1 LTAPREHDLDAAKK
15 PSEALLHKLSHSGP
29 LSSEADSITFDKI
42 RSSLY
47 VPVISDSLDSLGYRR
62 QAMSPRIRPLREDF
76 KVVGRARTVTWIDV
90 YAPDPNPYE
99 VEIAFMDDLR
109 TGDVVVTNT
118 DFSLRNAPWG
128 ELMSTAARCRG
139 AAGAVIDSCVRDVKK
154 IFETKLPVFAAAI
167 SPLDSAGRGR
177 VVSYDE
183 PVECGG
189 VHVETGDLVVG
200 DYDGIVVVPRTAEK
214 DVLEKAFEKVA
225 KENVTR
231 RELLQGKT
239 LKEVYAKYGVL

>member
-1 LTAPREHDLDAAKK
+1 M
-15 PSEALLHKLSHSGP
+15 SSGP
-29 LSSEADSITFDKI
+29 DSETFDRI
-42 RSSLY
+42 RETLY
-47 VPVISDSLDSLGYRR
+47 VPVISDSLDSMGYRN
-62 QAMSPRIRPLREDF
+62 QAMAPRIRPLREDF

-99 VEIAFMDDLR
+99 VEIAFMDDLKR
-109 TGDVVVTNT
+109 GDVVVTNT
-118 DFSLRNAPWG
+118 DFALRNAPWG
-128 ELMSTAARCRG
+128 ELMSTAASCRG
-139 AAGAVIDSCVRDVKK
+139 AAGAIIDSCVRDVKK

-200 DYDGIVVVPRTAEK
+200 DYDGVVVVPRAVEK
-214 DVLEKAFEKVA
+214 PVLERAFDKVT

-231 RELLQGKT
+231 SELLQGRT